1 LKRFAYLAVS
11 AFVAVSVL
19 SIRPAAATPFNDVP
33 ANSWAADYIQTLAAD
48 GILAGFP
55 NGKFLGNRPMTRNE
69 VAAALAR
76 ALAKVEAE
84 GGASRAD
91 LQKLARLM
99 DAYKDELDGMGVR
112 VTQIEDK
119 LAALDKATKFAQGFT
134 VHGTLWSAYS
144 QREQIQNPTVLVG
157 APSCATTTPLPANA
171 CFARSDPVFNFT
183 DQFIETDQ
191 SNDPYY
197 GRVGPGILLPRAQW
211 EFTPSYAV
219 NQNLIISLP
228 INIVDY
234 YSGGYRQQQ
243 TGVGI
248 NPTLEVQVPNMN
260 GVTGLDIRIGQLN
273 NIKGSLT
280 GLTYSP
286 ADNFHI
292 NYTDPFRP
300 YPNGV
305 NVTATVMKYL
315 DVQAFGTRLDPVGIL
330 TNLPTFPPNTGWI
343 QSNTY
348 LGPYYFQQTTNSY
361 PSAPTTDT
369 FTSGT
374 GTLTSVTLSALA
386 QPGTVFVSYYQ
397 GPPTCF
403 AGCFF
408 TGPNQT
414 GEPAF
419 NFIQTPNEVVFTSP
433 SPLPA
438 GATVAVTYQS
448 YSVSNNTF
456 PQRYDVGGRA
466 VYRIPGIPSAQV
478 GFTVNRLFDLRGD
491 SFAAGNTV
499 YLQTAS
505 IPNTIVSDTVFGL
518 DFVLPLS
525 RAWGKGQWAIITPAL
540 FGEVSNSKYTP
551 DFQRIPAQSD
561 TAGVIG
567 LKFKWLGGDQ
577 TFTYQSVGPYYVS
590 GANFMWAGQAPP
602 LFSFWNYPQLPT
614 PFGIGNSLGINQQVD
629 AIALAN
635 GFTGPLLANSG
646 QFPFGSFSFPLFNQF
661 KAQGPF
667 WYSSYA
673 PNTRG
678 PSVQLNFPVRIGGLN
693 VKFRLGGQQLNEI
706 RPNSLAAAI
715 FGPQFASNVAG
726 KYQTVGG
733 GFTLGLPIWD
743 RTATLNFDAL
753 YEQIQRLDQ
762 TPFVYAADP
771 LLGIPNA
778 YNPLGS
784 AELLGTGR
792 EVFFYPNH
800 QNVHH
805 EAGSGSLAL
814 PITAAL
820 TANVTYVNQT
830 WGGEALNTLN
840 QTISQQKTALN
851 AGVLY
856 NIPNTN
862 SSINFFFTNYQYKDT
877 QMPTYNW
884 NQNRQNIYFTVKF

>member
-1 LKRFAYLAVS
+1 MKRFAYLAVS
-11 AFVAVSVL
+11 AFVVASVL
-19 SIRPAAATPFNDVP
+19 SVRPASATPFNDVP

-48 GILAGFP
+48 GILAGYP

-69 VAAALAR
+69 VAVALAR
-76 ALAKVEAE
+76 AIAKVEAE
-84 GGASRAD
+84 GGASKAD

-134 VHGTLWSAYS
+134 VHGTLWSSYS
-144 QREQIQNPTVLVG
+144 QREQIQNPNVLPG
-157 APSCATTTPLPANA
+157 APSCPTGGVCL
-171 CFARSDPVFNFT
+171 ARSDPVFNFT
-183 DQFIETDQ
+183 DQFIENDQ

-197 GRVGPGILLPRAQW
+197 GRVGPGLLLPRAQW

-228 INIVDY
+228 IKIADY
-234 YSGGYRQQQ
+234 MTGGYRQQQ

-248 NPTLEVQVPNMN
+248 NPTLEVNVPNMN
-260 GVTGLDIRIGQLN
+260 GVTGLNIRIGQLE

-305 NVTATVMKYL
+305 DVTATIMKYL
-315 DVQAFGTRLDPVGIL
+315 DVQAYGTKIDPVGIL
-330 TNLPTFPPNTGWI
+330 TNAPGYPPNTGYI

-348 LGPYYFQQTTNSY
+348 LGPYYFQQTSNVYS
-361 PSAPTTDT
+361 SAPTTDT
-369 FTSGT
+369 FTSGN
-374 GTLTSVTLSALA
+374 GTLSSVTLSQNA
-386 QPGTVFVSYYQ
+386 QPGTVFVSYYM
-397 GPPTCF
+397 GPPACL

-408 TGPNQT
+408 TGPNQPN
-414 GEPAF
+414 EPSF
-419 NFIQTPNEVVFTSP
+419 SFVQTPNAVVFSGAFQ
-433 SPLPA
+433 PLPA
-438 GATVAVTYQS
+438 GVTVAVTYQG
-448 YSVSNNTF
+448 YSVSNSTF
-456 PQRYDVGGRA
+456 PQRFDVGGRA

-478 GFTVNRLFDLRGD
+478 GFSINRLFDLRGD
-491 SFAAGNTV
+491 SAAAGNTI
-499 YLQTAS
+499 YLQSAS
-505 IPNTIVSDTVFGL
+505 IPNTIVSDTVFGF
-518 DFVLPLS
+518 DFVLPLT
-525 RAWGKGQWAIITPAL
+525 RRWGPIITPAL
-540 FGEVSNSKYTP
+540 YGEVATSKYTP
-551 DFQRIPAQSD
+551 DFQRVPTQSD
-561 TAGVIG
+561 TAGVVG
-567 LKFKWLGGDQ
+567 VKFKLWGGDQ
-577 TFTYQSVGPYYVS
+577 TLSYQSVGPYYID
-590 GANFMWAGQAPP
+590 GAQFMWAGQAPG
-602 LFSFWNYPQLPT
+602 LFSFWNFPQLPT
-614 PFGIGNSLGINQQVD
+614 GFGIGNTFGINQQVD
-629 AIALAN
+629 NIALAN
-635 GFTGPLLANSG
+635 GYGGALLQNSG
-646 QFPFGSFSFPLFNQF
+646 QFPFGTFDFPLFNQF
-661 KAQGPF
+661 KAQGPYF
-667 WYSSYA
+667 YSSFA

-678 PSVQLNFPVRIGGLN
+678 PSAQFNFPVRIGGVNL
-693 VKFRLGGQQLNEI
+693 KLRLGGQQLQEI

-715 FGPQFASNVAG
+715 FGPQFSTGVGG

-753 YEQIQRLDQ
+753 YERIQRLDT

-784 AELLGTGR
+784 AELTGTGQ
-792 EVFFYPNH
+792 VVYFYPNY
-800 QNVHH
+800 QNVRHL
-805 EAGSGSLAL
+805 AGSGSLAL

-820 TANVTYVNQT
+820 TANVSYVNQA

-840 QTISQQKTALN
+840 QSISQTKTALN

-862 SSINFFFTNYQYKDT
+862 SSINFFFTNYHWQDN
-877 QMPTYNW
+877 QLPSYNW